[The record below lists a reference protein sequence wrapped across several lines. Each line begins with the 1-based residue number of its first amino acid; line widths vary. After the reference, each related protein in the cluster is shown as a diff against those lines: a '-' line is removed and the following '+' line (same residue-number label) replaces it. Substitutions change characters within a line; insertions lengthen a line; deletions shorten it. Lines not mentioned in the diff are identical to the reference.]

1 VAMRSRALADRPLF
15 VAPWLSD
22 GSFWLRAVC
31 VAAVLALVLV
41 PIAFLLWQS
50 VTPPLRPPTASA
62 FTLEHFETALARM
75 GSTRMLAN
83 TLAFASGAAAIAL
96 ATGTLLAWLVERTDA
111 PLRRIAF
118 ALALVPLVIPGVL
131 FAAGW
136 MLIGSP
142 QIGLANLAL
151 RSLLAT
157 DAVYVNVYTLAGMIV
172 VEGLHYSPL
181 AFLLMSVAFRAM
193 DPSLEDVAALSGAHP
208 LAVALRVTL
217 PLAWPAMLATLL
229 FVFVRAIESFEV
241 PALLGLPAGIA
252 VFTTAIYEA
261 AYRDPGSLGLAS
273 AYGTIVLAIA
283 LAGLYAQSKLS
294 RGEHRYA
301 TVTGRRAAA
310 PLLRLGRWRPVVGA
324 GLILH
329 LSLVALLPIAAL
341 LWSSLHPFYR
351 APSMESVT
359 ALSLDAYR
367 RVLRHPALPGAV
379 ANSVALAL
387 AAATI
392 VTTLGALVAWCVVR
406 LRWRGQRFLEVAA
419 SLPVAVPG
427 LVLGLA
433 LMVVH
438 LSIPSAIYGTLA
450 ILLVAYTTRFL
461 PYGVRYGTLSLLK
474 VHPELEQ
481 SATLCGA
488 GSIATLRRI
497 VMPLIRPGLIAGW
510 LYVAI
515 LSVRELGSS
524 ILLYSPGTE
533 VVAVVLWELWEN
545 GQHGELAALGVLFV
559 LALVALVIAAQ
570 AFGIRRGPALP

>member
-1 VAMRSRALADRPLF
+1 
-15 VAPWLSD
+15 
-22 GSFWLRAVC
+22 
-31 VAAVLALVLV
+31 VLALVLV
-41 PIAFLLWQS
+41 PIVFLLWQS
-50 VTPPLRPPTASA
+50 VSLSGRPGVASA
-62 FTLEHFETALARM
+62 FTLEHFDTALARI

-83 TLAFASGAAAIAL
+83 TLAFAIGAAAIAL
-96 ATGTLLAWLVERTDA
+96 ATGTLLAWLLERTDA
-111 PLRRIAF
+111 PLRRIGF

-136 MLIGSP
+136 MLLASP
-142 QIGLANLAL
+142 QIGLVNLLL
-151 RSLLAT
+151 RSLAAT
-157 DAVYVNVYTLAGMIV
+157 DAVYVNVYTLSGMIA

-193 DPSLEDVAALSGAHP
+193 DPSLEEAAAMSGAHP
-208 LAVALRVTL
+208 LAVAWRVTL

-241 PALLGLPAGIA
+241 PALLGLPAGIP
-252 VFTTAIYEA
+252 VFTTAIYES
-261 AYRDPGSLGLAS
+261 AYRHPGNLGLAS
-273 AYGTIVLAIA
+273 AYGTIVLA
-283 LAGLYAQSKLS
+283 LAMTGLYLQSKLS

-310 PLLRLGRWRPVVGA
+310 PSIRLGRWRPLVAA

-341 LWSSLHPFYR
+341 LWSSLQPFYR
-351 APSMESVT
+351 APSIEAIA
-359 ALSLDAYR
+359 ALSLDAYG

-379 ANSVALAL
+379 ANSAALAL
-387 AAATI
+387 TAATI
-392 VTTLGALVAWCVVR
+392 VTALGGLVAWCVVR
-406 LRWRGQRFLEVAA
+406 MRWRGRRFLDVAA
-419 SLPVAVPG
+419 SLPIAVPG

-438 LSIPSAIYGTLA
+438 LSIPSAIYGTLV
-450 ILLVAYTTRFL
+450 ILLIAYTTRFL
-461 PYGVRYGTLSLLK
+461 PYGVRYGTLSVLK

-481 SATLCGA
+481 SAALCGA
-488 GSIATLRRI
+488 GPIATLRRI
-497 VMPLIRPGLIAGW
+497 VVPLIRPGLIAGW

-559 LALVALVIAAQ
+559 VALVALVIVARAV
-570 AFGIRRGPALP
+570 GIRRGSALP